1 MLIHKPSLP
10 INPGYVEVEVDGVRK
25 YKKIPTELDEYK
37 TAQEA
42 VELENA
48 QYIVDLD
55 YRLSLIEL
63 GVI

>member
-1 MLIHKPSLP
+1 MLISKPQLP
-10 INPGYVEVEVDGVRK
+10 PRAGYVEIEVDGVRQ
-25 YKKIPTELDEYK
+25 YKKIPTELDKYK

-48 QYIVDLD
+48 QYIVELD